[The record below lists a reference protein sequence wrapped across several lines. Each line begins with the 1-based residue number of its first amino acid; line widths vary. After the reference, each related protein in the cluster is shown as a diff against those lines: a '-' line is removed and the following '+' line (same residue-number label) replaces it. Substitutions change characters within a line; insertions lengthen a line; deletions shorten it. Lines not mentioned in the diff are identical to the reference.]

1 MKKNLNALLKLTEK
15 ATSFAEQRVRKELGA
30 LAKSG
35 LISRKDA
42 RAALKLAAREA
53 KQEQQRIRKFIIAE
67 LKREFTKAKPLIKK
81 VLAKKRKQFEQYRTL
96 RRWRK

>member
-1 MKKNLNALLKLTEK
+1 MKKHLKALLALTEK
-15 ATSFAEQRVRKELGA
+15 ATAFAEKRVRKELNT

-53 KQEQQRIRKFIIAE
+53 KQEQQRIRKFIVTE
-67 LKREFTKAKPLIKK
+67 LKREFTRAKPLIKK
-81 VLAKKRKQFEQYRTL
+81 ALAKKRKQFEDYRA
-96 RRWRK
+96 RRKR